1 MFRQQLQEGRKLA
14 RGVDFNHNRVAN
26 PYSVRAENFETPF
39 KSECFCD
46 GGSERH
52 SAEIVFTIGA
62 AKALLEIDVIGLLAG
77 KFPLFDQLRPED
89 RLACEFF
96 RAANWTQSRTG
107 AVAPISLL
115 LCWFDKQT
123 LPGGKGQD
131 MKAPFFGEPIH
142 RQLL

>member
-52 SAEIVFTIGA
+52 RAEIVFTIGA
-62 AKALLEIDVIGLLAG
+62 AKALLEIDVIGLLGG

-89 RLACEFF
+89 RLA
-96 RAANWTQSRTG
+96 RRILSRRKLDNNRG
-107 AVAPISLL
+107 RAVAPISLL